1 MKKRS
6 KKVLLL
12 ASFINVLCLII
23 FTPVAHS
30 KDFTI
35 RVPIELNISSEIDSL
50 QVACCIT
57 STDRCQSF
65 DSCSGNLPENIAFMG
80 ASLTLSGGHYSGTVV
95 LSADAFPGKDRLAA
109 KKYYCGLSRYHKAGG
124 GYGNYTGPIDMSK
137 SPKEDTCGN
146 IP

>member
-6 KKVLLL
+6 KTALLL

-35 RVPIELNISSEIDSL
+35 RVPIELNNLSDIESV
-50 QVACCIT
+50 QVSCCIT
-57 STDRCQSF
+57 NVDRCVNYE
-65 DSCSGNLPENIAFMG
+65 SCSGNYPENIAFMG
-80 ASLTLSGGHYSGTVV
+80 DTLTLSVGHYSGIVV

-109 KKYYCGLSRYHKAGG
+109 KKYYCGLSRFHKAGG
-124 GYGNYTGPIDMSK
+124 GYGNYAGVVDMSK
-137 SPKEDTCGN
+137 TLKGDACGN